1 MKKYYY
7 VTTFIILML
16 VSFIGITY
24 SYEYENSDSIK
35 FELIGPST
43 LYVDVNTDYVEY
55 GIKIKYKNMDIS
67 DQVIID
73 DSQVNMA
80 VLGKYLVKYT
90 ISIDGISEYIYREVI
105 VIDKTSPVIELVGGE
120 DISILINGSYREY
133 GYSVSDNYDDDLD
146 DKVKVS
152 GEVDTSKEGTYLI
165 SYTVVDSSGNEG
177 VAVRKVNV
185 MEPIVSLDSNLSGIV
200 NSNEINVS
208 KHSNT
213 IVKNSFN
220 ENGIYYEG
228 YVKDKSEVYKIKL
241 KNKNNSLEYTY
252 NMTVSKSNYYSG
264 ELDLT
269 MVDNGEYDVYV
280 VAKNEERL
288 LNKLNIF
295 SKIVRAKV
303 GNKLVSVK
311 YSDDMVSLVI
321 ENFSY
326 QYDIVIDPGHGG
338 IDIGASN
345 GIVNEKD
352 LNLKI
357 SKYEMCRYQSMGYIV
372 HMIRENDTYGEML
385 GKSNINNLS
394 RRALTIGYYGSVSR
408 VVYSNHHNGSERL
421 GDYVFEILVGNQT
434 SKKDLILELS
444 LYNKFKNFYGIT
456 DNNIRIYARD
466 YDSGKTNDKS
476 NGSIYN
482 DVNYYAVIRIPYE
495 LYNVKNVIYEPIYL
509 TNASDFNWYYMNENW
524 IKVSEMKIQEYVN
537 FLGGTYNS
545 DNKKCL

>member
-1 MKKYYY
+1 MRKYYY
-7 VTTFIILML
+7 ITTFIILML

-55 GIKIKYKNMDIS
+55 GVKIKYKNMDIS

-90 ISIDGISEYIYREVI
+90 VSIDGLSEYIYREVI

-120 DISILINGSYREY
+120 DISIIINGSYNEY

-177 VAVRKVNV
+177 VTVRKVKV
-185 MEPIVSLDSNLSGIV
+185 MEPIIRLDSNLSGIV

-321 ENFSY
+321 EKFSY

-338 IDIGASN
+338 SDIGASN

-352 LNLKI
+352 LNLKV

-385 GKSNINNLS
+385 GNSNIDQLD
-394 RRALTIGYYGSVSR
+394 RRALTIGYYGAVSR
-408 VVYSNHHNGSERL
+408 VVYSNHHNGSVRL
-421 GDYVFEILVGNQT
+421 GDYGFEILVGNQT

-444 LYNKFKNFYGIT
+444 LYNKFKDFYGIT

-466 YDSGKTNDKS
+466 YDSGRTNDKS

-495 LYNVKNVIYEPIYL
+495 LFNVKNVIYEPIYL
-509 TNASDFNWYYMNENW
+509 TNASDFNWYYVNENW

>member
-24 SYEYENSDSIK
+24 SYEYEDSDSIR
-35 FELIGPST
+35 FELIGPSI

-90 ISIDGISEYIYREVI
+90 VSIDGISEYIYREVI

-120 DISILINGSYREY
+120 DISILINGSYNEY
-133 GYSVSDNYDDDLD
+133 GYSVSDNYDNDLN

-177 VAVRKVNV
+177 VAVRKVKV
-185 MEPIVSLDSNLSGIV
+185 MEPIISLDSNLSGIV

-208 KHSNT
+208 KYSNT

-280 VAKNEERL
+280 VSKSEERL
-288 LNKLNIF
+288 LNKLSVF

-321 ENFSY
+321 EDFSY

-338 IDIGASN
+338 SDIGASN

-352 LNLKI
+352 LNLKV
-357 SKYEMCRYQSMGYIV
+357 SKYEMCRYQSMGY
-372 HMIRENDTYGEML
+372 L
-385 GKSNINNLS
+385 W
-394 RRALTIGYYGSVSR
+394 
-408 VVYSNHHNGSERL
+408 
-421 GDYVFEILVGNQT
+421 GDV
-434 SKKDLILELS
+434 
-444 LYNKFKNFYGIT
+444 
-456 DNNIRIYARD
+456 
-466 YDSGKTNDKS
+466 
-476 NGSIYN
+476 
-482 DVNYYAVIRIPYE
+482 
-495 LYNVKNVIYEPIYL
+495 
-509 TNASDFNWYYMNENW
+509 W
-524 IKVSEMKIQEYVN
+524 
-537 FLGGTYNS
+537 
-545 DNKKCL
+545 

>member
-90 ISIDGISEYIYREVI
+90 VSIDGLSEYIYREVI

-120 DISILINGSYREY
+120 DISILINGSYNEY
-133 GYSVSDNYDDDLD
+133 GYSVSDNYDNDLN

-177 VAVRKVNV
+177 VTVRKVMV
-185 MEPIVSLDSNLSGIV
+185 MEPIISLDSNLSGIV

-208 KHSNT
+208 KYSNT
-213 IVKNSFN
+213 IIKNSFN

-295 SKIVRAKV
+295 SKIV
-303 GNKLVSVK
+303 
-311 YSDDMVSLVI
+311 
-321 ENFSY
+321 
-326 QYDIVIDPGHGG
+326 
-338 IDIGASN
+338 
-345 GIVNEKD
+345 
-352 LNLKI
+352 
-357 SKYEMCRYQSMGYIV
+357 
-372 HMIRENDTYGEML
+372 
-385 GKSNINNLS
+385 
-394 RRALTIGYYGSVSR
+394 
-408 VVYSNHHNGSERL
+408 
-421 GDYVFEILVGNQT
+421 
-434 SKKDLILELS
+434 LI
-444 LYNKFKNFYGIT
+444 
-456 DNNIRIYARD
+456 
-466 YDSGKTNDKS
+466 
-476 NGSIYN
+476 
-482 DVNYYAVIRIPYE
+482 
-495 LYNVKNVIYEPIYL
+495 
-509 TNASDFNWYYMNENW
+509 
-524 IKVSEMKIQEYVN
+524 
-537 FLGGTYNS
+537 
-545 DNKKCL
+545 